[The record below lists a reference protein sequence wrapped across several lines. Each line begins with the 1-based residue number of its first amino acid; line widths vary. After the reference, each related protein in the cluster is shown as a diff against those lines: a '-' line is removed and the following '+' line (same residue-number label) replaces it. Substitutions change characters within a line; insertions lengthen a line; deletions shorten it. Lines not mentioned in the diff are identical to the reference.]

1 MLQFDAFLVLS
12 TRQGLQLMITDS
24 WQAMRRFMDDYQ
36 QSIDATKKEPSPF
49 QLLSSFAYSYPSASK
64 GRSAYLIA
72 Y

>member
-1 MLQFDAFLVLS
+1 
-12 TRQGLQLMITDS
+12 MITDS
-24 WQAMRRFMDDYQ
+24 WQAMRRFMEDYQ